1 MRAQNRAAVA
11 LPKVIALG
19 FALFAFTGAMAVA
32 LAPGK
37 LAQTFACRSDPD
49 GKLVLEIAGPTQV
62 GAPVKAFVALKSAG
76 ACFEPVRELDLAFRL
91 LRDGAVV
98 DDEAALAPLPD
109 GTTIP
114 PWSAKDPTGTL
125 YRVGIPDAPG
135 AYVAFA
141 ENADPPW
148 RGATPFTVR

>member
-1 MRAQNRAAVA
+1 MA
-11 LPKVIALG
+11 LPKILALG

-49 GKLVLEIAGPTQV
+49 GKLVLEVAGPTQV
-62 GAPVKAFVALKSAG
+62 GAPVKVFVALKNAG
-76 ACFEPVRELDLAFRL
+76 ACFEPVRELDLAFTL
-91 LRDGAVV
+91 LRNGDVV
-98 DDEAALAPLPD
+98 ADDAARAPLAD

-125 YRVGIPDAPG
+125 YRVGIPQAPG
-135 AYVAFA
+135 EYVALA

-148 RGATPFTVR
+148 RGATQFTVR